1 MKTKISKVQDA
12 IFKQIERLDDND
24 NMKKNA
30 KEELKRAN
38 AINSSAVAYVKSV
51 GLQLSIVNTS
61 AKLGVDIDDLT
72 DALGVSNEPKT
83 K

>member
-1 MKTKISKVQDA
+1 MKTKISRVQDA

>member
-24 NMKKNA
+24 NMKKNS

>member
-1 MKTKISKVQDA
+1 MKTKISRVQDA

-24 NMKKNA
+24 NMKKNS

>member
-1 MKTKISKVQDA
+1 VKTKISRVQDA

-24 NMKKNA
+24 NMKKNS